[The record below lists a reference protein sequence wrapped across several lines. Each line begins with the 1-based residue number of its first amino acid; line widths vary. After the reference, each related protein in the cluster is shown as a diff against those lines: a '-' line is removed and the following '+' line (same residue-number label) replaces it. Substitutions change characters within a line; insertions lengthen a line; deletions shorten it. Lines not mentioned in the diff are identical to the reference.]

1 MSARY
6 KGAEGGNWQRLKA
19 DAASSITSIIPRLTP
34 YTLSVKKVVVIHM
47 RRGYVDF
54 VDALRVFIDEPQ
66 NPKTPVSLGENF
78 NLNG

>member
-6 KGAEGGNWQRLKA
+6 KGAEGGHWQRLKA
-19 DAASSITSIIPRLTP
+19 YAAASITAIIPRLTP

-54 VDALRVFIDEPQ
+54 VDALRVFIDESAERPRAA
-66 NPKTPVSLGENF
+66 
-78 NLNG
+78 